1 MASLTVRNLDPTV
14 KERLRV
20 RAARHGRSMEEEV
33 RSILQDAAGPV
44 GADQD
49 LGSIALSLFG
59 PDHGVE
65 LEVPPREM
73 EREPPSFA

>member
-33 RSILQDAAGPV
+33 RHILQDAAGP
-44 GADQD
+44 GETDQN
-49 LGSIALSLFG
+49 LASIALSLFG
-59 PDHGVE
+59 PDHGIDLE
-65 LEVPPREM
+65 LPSREM